1 MCKNNWMKRIIAV
14 SVAAGMLL
22 NTTLPSLAESGTEG
36 GYESQNAADDNSTV
50 NDSLTDAGRSVMRRI
65 IPIIRKQRMR
75 RQKTRQ
81 TVQNQ

>member
-1 MCKNNWMKRIIAV
+1 MKRIIAV

-50 NDSLTDAGRSVMRRI
+50 NDSLTDAGQLGDETAYQLQRAEFRRSLYQGSNEERL
-65 IPIIRKQRMR
+65 QGSA
-75 RQKTRQ
+75 
-81 TVQNQ
+81 

>member
-1 MCKNNWMKRIIAV
+1 MKMCKNNWMKRIIAV

-50 NDSLTDAGRSVMRRI
+50 
-65 IPIIRKQRMR
+65 IR
-75 RQKTRQ
+75 
-81 TVQNQ
+81 